1 MVKSPASSTPA
12 ERSRVNRGDS
22 PAPHA
27 SPTSLNALSHSLSA
41 PKGRWPSG
49 APTSA
54 SGRRYSSVAVPA
66 QRPHTSPPPSPRPGK
81 TPVPP
86 TGLADLKPTPPHR
99 PPPPLDNTPTG
110 PPHGP
115 AAHRARTE

>member
-41 PKGRWPSG
+41 PKGRRPSG

-54 SGRRYSSVAVPA
+54 IGRRYSNVAGQA
-66 QRPHTSPPPSPRPGK
+66 R
-81 TPVPP
+81 
-86 TGLADLKPTPPHR
+86 AANR
-99 PPPPLDNTPTG
+99 PPPQG
-110 PPHGP
+110 PPQGKTQPAPLGWPALKRTVPAPPPPTWTHAHGAP
-115 AAHRARTE
+115 

>member
-54 SGRRYSSVAVPA
+54 SGRRYSSVAAAARGP
-66 QRPHTSPPPSPRPGK
+66 QQSPPPQA
-81 TPVPP
+81 P
-86 TGLADLKPTPPHR
+86 TGKYIAAPRLLAHRTTTPPLHN
-99 PPPPLDNTPTG
+99 PPALKHS
-110 PPHGP
+110 PHTVP
-115 AAHRARTE
+115 IDVAA

>member
-54 SGRRYSSVAVPA
+54 SGRRYSSVAVAAP
-66 QRPHTSPPPSPRPGK
+66 RPNTSPPRQPRTGKNRVTPG
-81 TPVPP
+81 
-86 TGLADLKPTPPHR
+86 GLPNAKPTLPHDT
-99 PPPPLDNTPTG
+99 PPPLDNTTRG
-110 PPHGP
+110 PPLGP
-115 AAHRARTE
+115 PASPS

>member
-54 SGRRYSSVAVPA
+54 SGRRYSSVAVA
-66 QRPHTSPPPSPRPGK
+66 ARRPNSSPPPEPRTGK
-81 TPVPP
+81 TRGPP
-86 TGLADLKPTPPHR
+86 RVRPDGQPAPPHHT
-99 PPPPLDNTPTG
+99 PPPPHDPPSG
-110 PPHGP
+110 P
-115 AAHRARTE
+115 